1 MTSQASTPSISL
13 TEPGRWKRWLG
24 VALYALVF
32 AWAARGV
39 EASLVRFLEGL
50 PLLARIVW
58 LMLLPDWTWA
68 GRSLRGMV
76 VSVQVA
82 LLGTT
87 LGMVLAFPLAF
98 LASRNISPH
107 GASSY
112 VGKQILNLIR
122 TFPEIILA
130 IFFVAAYGP
139 GALAGM
145 MAIGLHSTGSLG
157 KLYAEVVEAM
167 DPGPLEALH
176 AAGAS
181 RVKVF
186 WFAVLPQVLP
196 EFLAL
201 SLYRLEINARAATVL
216 GLVGAGGIGT
226 IMVQA
231 LQFRRWEVVGM
242 ALLVIVVAV
251 TVIDT
256 VSAALRRRLV

>member
-1 MTSQASTPSISL
+1 MSSSMRL
-13 TEPGRWKRWLG
+13 VEPGRWKLWTGAGLFA
-24 VALYALVF
+24 VAF
-32 AWAARGV
+32 IWSARGA
-39 EASLVRFLEGL
+39 EASLPRFIEGL
-50 PLLARIVW
+50 PLLARIVV
-58 LMLLPDWTWA
+58 LMLVPDWSWA
-68 GRSLRGMV
+68 GRSLSGMV

-87 LGMVLAFPLAF
+87 VGMLLAFPLAF

-107 GASSY
+107 AASSY
-112 VGKQILNLIR
+112 LGKQVLNLIR

-157 KLYAEVVEAM
+157 KLYAEVVETI
-167 DPGPLEALH
+167 DPGPLEALR
-176 AAGAS
+176 AAGAN

-186 WFAVLPQVLP
+186 WYAVMPQVLP
-196 EFLAL
+196 EFMAL
-201 SLYRLEINARAATVL
+201 SLYRFEINARAATVL

-242 ALLVIVVAV
+242 ALIVIIVVV
-251 TVIDT
+251 TLIDT
-256 VSAALRRRLV
+256 ASSALRRRLV

>member
-1 MTSQASTPSISL
+1 MPLA
-13 TEPGRWKRWLG
+13 EPGRWKLRLG
-24 VALYALVF
+24 LVLFVLVF
-32 AWAARGV
+32 AWAVRGV
-39 EASLVRFLEGL
+39 ETSLVRLLDGL
-50 PLLARIVW
+50 PLLARIVG
-58 LMLLPDWTWA
+58 LMLFPDWNWA
-68 GRSLRGMV
+68 GRSLAGMV

-107 GASSY
+107 PASSY
-112 VGKQILNLIR
+112 LGKQVLNLIR

-130 IFFVAAYGP
+130 VFFVAAYGP

-157 KLYAEVVEAM
+157 KLYAEVVETI
-167 DPGPLEALH
+167 DPGPLEALR

-181 RVKVF
+181 RLKVF

-201 SLYRLEINARAATVL
+201 LLYRFEINARAATVL

-242 ALLVIVVAV
+242 ALLVIIVAV
-251 TVIDT
+251 TAIDT
-256 VSAALRRRLV
+256 ISAALRRRLV

>member
-1 MTSQASTPSISL
+1 MSASGSTPVGPL
-13 TEPGRWKRWLG
+13 VEPGRWKLWVGTGL
-24 VALYALVF
+24 VLVLYLLSL
-32 AWAARGV
+32 RGAEV
-39 EASLVRFLEGL
+39 SLQRLLEGIPLLVRILG
-50 PLLARIVW
+50 
-58 LMLLPDWTWA
+58 LMLVPDWDWA
-68 GRSLRGMV
+68 GRSLAGMV

-87 LGMVLAFPLAF
+87 IGMVLAFPLAF

-107 GASSY
+107 AVSSY
-112 VGKQILNLIR
+112 AGKQVLNLVR

-157 KLYAEVVEAM
+157 KLYAEVVETI
-167 DPGPLEALH
+167 DPGPLEALR
-176 AAGAS
+176 AAGAN

-186 WFAVLPQVLP
+186 WYAVLPQVLP

-201 SLYRLEINARAATVL
+201 SLYRFEINSRAATVL

-242 ALLVIVVAV
+242 ALLVVIVVV
-251 TVIDT
+251 TLIDT
-256 VSAALRRRLV
+256 ASAAIRRRLV

>member
-1 MTSQASTPSISL
+1 MKGDTARL
-13 TEPGRWKRWLG
+13 VEPGRWKLWAGAGLFA
-24 VALYALVF
+24 VAF
-32 AWAARGV
+32 IWSARGV
-39 EASLVRFLEGL
+39 EASLPRLIEGL
-50 PLLARIVW
+50 PLLARIVA
-58 LMLLPDWTWA
+58 LMLVPDWAWA
-68 GRSLRGMV
+68 GRSLSGMV

-87 LGMVLAFPLAF
+87 VGMLLAFPLAF

-107 GASSY
+107 AAASY
-112 VGKQILNLIR
+112 LGKQVLNLIR

-130 IFFVAAYGP
+130 VFFVAAYGP

-157 KLYAEVVEAM
+157 KLYAEVVETI
-167 DPGPLEALH
+167 DPGPLEALR
-176 AAGAS
+176 AAGAN
-181 RVKVF
+181 RAKVF
-186 WFAVLPQVLP
+186 LYAVMPQVLP

-201 SLYRLEINARAATVL
+201 SLYRFEINARAATVL

-242 ALLVIVVAV
+242 ALMVIIVVV
-251 TVIDT
+251 TLIDT
-256 VSAALRRRLV
+256 ASSALRRRLV

>member
-1 MTSQASTPSISL
+1 MSRSAAL
-13 TEPGRWKRWLG
+13 VEPGRWKIWAGIGLFLAAF
-24 VALYALVF
+24 V
-32 AWAARGV
+32 WAAQGV
-39 EASLVRFLEGL
+39 EASLPRFVEGL
-50 PLLARIVW
+50 PLLARIVV
-58 LMLLPDWTWA
+58 LMLIPDWSWA
-68 GRSLRGMV
+68 GRSLSGMM

-87 LGMVLAFPLAF
+87 MGMVLAFPLAF
-98 LASRNISPH
+98 VAARNISPH
-107 GASSY
+107 AASSY
-112 VGKQILNLIR
+112 LGKQALNLIR

-130 IFFVAAYGP
+130 VFFVAAYGP

-157 KLYAEVVEAM
+157 KLYAEVVETI
-167 DPGPLEALH
+167 DPGPLEALR
-176 AAGAS
+176 AAGAN
-181 RVKVF
+181 RAKVF
-186 WFAVLPQVLP
+186 WFAVIPQVLP

-242 ALLVIVVAV
+242 ALLVIIVVV
-251 TVIDT
+251 TLIDT
-256 VSAALRRRLV
+256 ASSALRRRLV

>member
-1 MTSQASTPSISL
+1 MQAASAPTRLI
-13 TEPGRWKRWLG
+13 EPGRWKTWVG
-24 VALYALVF
+24 IGVF
-32 AWAARGV
+32 ASVFLWALQGV
-39 EASLVRFLEGL
+39 EASLARFLEGL
-50 PLLARIVW
+50 PLLARIVT

-68 GRSLRGMV
+68 GRSLGGMV

-87 LGMVLAFPLAF
+87 LGTILALPLAF
-98 LASRNISPH
+98 LASRNIGLH
-107 GASSY
+107 TVSSY
-112 VGKQILNLIR
+112 LGKQLLNLIR

-157 KLYAEVVEAM
+157 KLYAEVVETI
-167 DPGPLEALH
+167 DPGPLEALR
-176 AAGAS
+176 AVGAN

-201 SLYRLEINARAATVL
+201 SLYRFEINVRAATVL

-242 ALLVIVVAV
+242 ALLVIVGAV
-251 TVIDT
+251 MLIDT